1 MNQVKIRLSESK
13 EIAEKIQALMIE
25 KKWSAQK
32 VGIYIFEEYFKK
44 NKPKS
49 GKAIS
54 TARFTKPTWEEVAI
68 YFHEQGSQ
76 TCQDDATRFIDHY
89 TANGWKVGK
98 NPMKDWKATIRNWM
112 AGRKQNDKQSG
123 SKAISGRD
131 AITFR
136 NTDF

>member
-32 VGIYIFEEYFKK
+32 VGIHIFEEYFKK
-44 NKPKS
+44 NSPKS
-49 GKAIS
+49 GKGVS
-54 TARFTKPTWEEVAI
+54 TTRFTKPTWEEVAG
-68 YFHEQGSQ
+68 YFYEQGSQ
-76 TCQDDATRFIDHY
+76 TCQDDATRFIDY
-89 TANGWKVGK
+89 YEANGWKVGK
-98 NPMKDWKATIRNWM
+98 NAMKDWKATVRTWIK
-112 AGRKQNDKQSG
+112 RKKDDKQSG